1 MLWKNISLKDISLKT
16 VGTLK
21 ENEMLEDEKWKQVS
35 TYADLVS
42 ARRSTDQHS
51 NGEEVSKF

>member
-21 ENEMLEDEKWKQVS
+21 ENEMLEEEKWKQVS
-35 TYADLVS
+35 TYADVVS
-42 ARRSTDQHS
+42 ARRAIDQHS